1 MKSLDNAGADME
13 NKNIL
18 LLRHH
23 PMNVYFTNSFY
34 TTQTQ
39 DDLGDYMI
47 FDVTSRVE
55 RNKEF
60 MDKHPRFARELS
72 PFYIGPV
79 ESSDGVTAQIFEIFW
94 QCGKVYPCHD
104 DNGRPNADYF
114 AWRNHFYAMPH
125 WTKDLMRHT
134 CKSIGYEHKDARYFA
149 YFDRERAAYLPL
161 GYVEAR
167 KKIYFPEY
175 AKLVY
180 NTDSFQY
187 LKSLVDSGKKI
198 ALVDFDA
205 CNYNEPCAMRKEHAA
220 YVNKCK
226 KNKVE
231 PTLSEKDFL
240 SITTLKALINASFMK
255 VGHGCVIKALLQGDI
270 EVVDGEVIDH
280 AGILV

>member
-1 MKSLDNAGADME
+1 ME

-23 PMNVYFTNSFY
+23 PMNVHFTNTFY
-34 TTQTQ
+34 TTQTEN
-39 DDLGDYMI
+39 DLGAYTVI
-47 FDVTSRVE
+47 DVTSRIT

-60 MDKHPRFARELS
+60 MTQHPRFARELS
-72 PFYIGPV
+72 PFYVGPV
-79 ESSDGVTAQIFEIFW
+79 TSADGVRAEIFEIFW

-104 DNGRPNADYF
+104 DNGKPNADYF
-114 AWRNHFYAMPH
+114 AWRDGFYAKEEC
-125 WTKDLMRHT
+125 TKDLMRHT

-149 YFDRERAAYLPL
+149 YFDKEKEEYIPL

-175 AKLVY
+175 AKLIY
-180 NTDSFQY
+180 NTESFQY

-205 CNYNEPCAMRKEHAA
+205 CNYNESCAMEKEYAS
-220 YVNKCK
+220 YLNRCK
-226 KNKVE
+226 KNKTE
-231 PTLSEKDFL
+231 PTLALDDFL
-240 SITTLKALINASFMK
+240 RIGSLKALINAPFMK

-280 AGILV
+280 AGLLA

>member
-1 MKSLDNAGADME
+1 MKSLDNIGADME

-39 DDLGDYMI
+39 NDLGEYII

-60 MDKHPRFARELS
+60 MEKHPRFARELS

-104 DNGRPNADYF
+104 DNGKPNAAYF
-114 AWRNHFYAMPH
+114 EWRNSFYSKPEC
-125 WTKDLMRHT
+125 TKDLMRHT
-134 CKSIGYEHKDARYFA
+134 CKSIGYEHKDALYFA
-149 YFDRERAAYLPL
+149 YFDKEKAEHLPL
-161 GYVEAR
+161 SYVEAR
-167 KKIYFPEY
+167 KKVYFPEY

-180 NTDSFQY
+180 NTESFRY

-205 CNYNEPCAMRKEHAA
+205 CNYNEPCAMWKEYIA
-220 YVNKCK
+220 YMNKCK
-226 KNKVE
+226 KNKVD
-231 PTLSEKDFL
+231 PTLSEDDFL
-240 SITTLKALINASFMK
+240 NITSLKKLVNAPFMK

-270 EVVDGEVIDH
+270 DVVDGEVVDRV
-280 AGILV
+280 GLLV